1 MAGLVKGISEG
12 ESGSSIERVRTV
24 TEEMFELKSGSR
36 VGVVTALQAYPS
48 NTSGVEQAGFLL
60 TVRENAH
67 FGTSQQE
74 CVTKVHT

>member
-36 VGVVTALQAYPS
+36 VGVVTALQAYP
-48 NTSGVEQAGFLL
+48 Q
-60 TVRENAH
+60 
-67 FGTSQQE
+67 
-74 CVTKVHT
+74 